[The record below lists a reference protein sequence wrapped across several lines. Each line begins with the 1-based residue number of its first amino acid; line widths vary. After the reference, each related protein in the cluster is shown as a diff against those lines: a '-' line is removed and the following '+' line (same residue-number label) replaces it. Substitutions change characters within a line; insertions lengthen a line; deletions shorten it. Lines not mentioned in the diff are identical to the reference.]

1 MRRTVV
7 VVLAAMLA
15 TLLIG
20 TGCGSRRYTRD
31 QVRDRWVNTFVAEL
45 DLAREQAACIVDRF
59 LGETTDAE
67 LRPLTN
73 GDDLS
78 DAQAQRIGEIALTC
92 GVGG

>member
-1 MRRTVV
+1 
-7 VVLAAMLA
+7 MLA
-15 TLLIG
+15 VILATVLIAA
-20 TGCGSRRYTRD
+20 GCGSRKYTRD
-31 QVRDRWVNTFVAEL
+31 QVRDRWVNTFEAEL
-45 DLAREQAACIVDRF
+45 DLSREQAACIVDRF

-78 DAQAQRIGEIALTC
+78 DAQAQRIGEIAVTC